1 MSLNSLHWCNIRLQE
16 GAVWKSSNFG
26 NSCQRLSCPSTSHC
40 HQFQHFVIDH
50 PPPSPSPLWLR
61 PLPPPKRRDVILEHF
76 LINAL
81 IYLFTSIDHISALAQ
96 NLSFKHSYPLYI
108 LWTNCNHVINLVQT
122 YTSCNSVIS
131 GYSLITLLNF
141 LLARVVALQTVRE
154 CPCISI
160 VTN

>member
-1 MSLNSLHWCNIRLQE
+1 MR
-16 GAVWKSSNFG
+16 KSY
-26 NSCQRLSCPSTSHC
+26 QLLSCPSTSQC
-40 HQFQHFVIDH
+40 QQFQHFIRDH
-50 PPPSPSPLWLR
+50 PPPYPSPFWLR
-61 PLPPPKRRDVILEHF
+61 PLPPPKRCDVILERF

-131 GYSLITLLNF
+131 GYSLITLLNC

-160 VTN
+160 VMN